1 MKNHHLEFAQKHIDE
16 YLHDLQTIVNI
27 DSGTYTKIGIDRVS
41 AYLQQRFQSLG
52 FTTRYD
58 KQTQYGDHLIAT
70 HTGQT
75 QYGPRILFIG
85 HIDTVFPEGEVARRP
100 FTISHRNGTRIA
112 TGPGVLD
119 MKSGVLIGMYA
130 LRLLIGHIDTVF
142 PEGEV
147 ARRSFTI
154 SHRNGTRIAT
164 GPGVLDMKSGVLIGM
179 YALRLLIESR
189 QASYSNAT
197 FICNSDEEIGSPSS
211 RPLIQELARQSDIV
225 LLFEPGRA
233 AETIVSS
240 RKGCGQYRVEV
251 HGISAHAGV
260 EPERGRNAIL
270 ELSYQVQMM
279 QALNGTIPGAT
290 LSVGIIRGGDRTN
303 VVPDYAYFDMDVRVA
318 DQASAEAL
326 EAAMRRVTSQNH
338 LNDTRITLSGNILC
352 QPFERNQRNA
362 RLVELAKAAG
372 SELGL
377 KIRDVGSGG
386 ASDANNTSI
395 LGIPTLDGLGAGG
408 GLAHN
413 PGEFIEL
420 DYLPERIALVAGL
433 IKRIERNM

>member
-1 MKNHHLEFAQKHIDE
+1 MKNHDLELAQKHMDE

-27 DSGTYTKIGIDRVS
+27 DSGSYTKTGIDLVS
-41 AYLQQRFQSLG
+41 AYLLNRFQTLG
-52 FTTRYD
+52 FSTRSD
-58 KQTQYGDHLIAT
+58 KQEQYGDHLIAT
-70 HTGQT
+70 HTGQS
-75 QYGPRILFIG
+75 QNGPRILLIG
-85 HIDTVFPEGEVARRP
+85 HIDTVLPDGDGARRP
-100 FTISHRNGTRIA
+100 FTISQHNGMRIA

-119 MKSGVLIGMYA
+119 MKSGVLIG
-130 LRLLIGHIDTVF
+130 I
-142 PEGEV
+142 
-147 ARRSFTI
+147 
-154 SHRNGTRIAT
+154 
-164 GPGVLDMKSGVLIGM
+164 
-179 YALRLLIESR
+179 YALRLLIEIQ
-189 QASYSNAT
+189 QASYSTAT

-211 RPLIQELARQSDIV
+211 RLLIQELARQAYAV
-225 LLFEPGRA
+225 LVFEPGRA

-251 HGISAHAGV
+251 HGVSAHAGV
-260 EPERGRNAIL
+260 EPDRGRNAIL

-303 VVPDYAYFDMDVRVA
+303 VVPDYAYFDMDVRVT
-318 DQASAEAL
+318 DQVSAEAL
-326 EAAMRRVTSQNH
+326 EAAMRRVTSQNQ
-338 LNDTRITLSGNILC
+338 LSDTRITLSGNILC
-352 QPFERNQRNA
+352 QPFERNILNA

-372 SELGL
+372 RELGL
-377 KIRDVGSGG
+377 KIQDVGSGG
-386 ASDANNTSI
+386 ASDANTTSA

-433 IKRIERNM
+433 IRRIEPRR